1 MLLATFAAQN
11 IKLKENKNLK
21 KKLKNEF
28 YVKQPD
34 QLKYMAEEEEEEEGC
49 KRNAIVI
56 FFGARITA
64 LKCLYWFIQ

>member
-34 QLKYMAEEEEEEEGC
+34 QLKYMAEEEEEVKKVVREMPS
-49 KRNAIVI
+49 
-56 FFGARITA
+56 
-64 LKCLYWFIQ
+64 